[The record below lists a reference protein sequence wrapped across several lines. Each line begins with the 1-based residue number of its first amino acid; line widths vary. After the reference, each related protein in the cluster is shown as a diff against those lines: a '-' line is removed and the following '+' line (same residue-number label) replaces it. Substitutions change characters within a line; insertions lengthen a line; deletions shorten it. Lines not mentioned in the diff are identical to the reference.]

1 MKLIADGGST
11 KASWCLIC
19 PGKEELYFNTEGYNP
34 YYVDSQYIRQSLHR
48 ALPAEVP
55 REAVTEVHF
64 YGAGCEPSTEA
75 VIIAALGALFGS
87 AAVSAG
93 SDLLAAARALL
104 GNEPGFAAILGTGTN
119 TCLYDGAQVTHS
131 IDPLG
136 YMLGDEGSG
145 SYIGK
150 KLLIAY
156 CREYLPL
163 PLRREFLSVYGLTKE
178 NIMERVYKGPLANR
192 FCAGFA
198 KFVKLHL
205 DDAFVYQ
212 LAKDAFHDFF
222 RSLVCH
228 YPDYASY
235 TLNCTGSVAFHFE
248 DMLKETAACY
258 GMRTGRI
265 IQDPIRG
272 LAHYYRQQD
281 IFAPSSFPSP
291 PRS

>member
-1 MKLIADGGST
+1 MKLIADSGST
-11 KASWCLIC
+11 KANWCLLC
-19 PGKEELYFNTEGYNP
+19 PGKEALYFSTEGYNP
-34 YYVDSQYIRQSLHR
+34 YYVDSRYIQQSLHN

-55 REAVTEVHF
+55 RAMVTEVHF

-75 VIIAALGALFGS
+75 VVIQALHALFGN
-87 AAVSAG
+87 AAVSVG
-93 SDLLAAARALL
+93 SDMLAAAKALL
-104 GNEPGFAAILGTGTN
+104 GNGSGFAAILGTGTN
-119 TCLYDGAQVTHS
+119 TCLYDGTQVIHS

-163 PLRREFLSVYGLTKE
+163 PLRQQFLAVYGLTKE
-178 NIMERVYKGPLANR
+178 HIMERVYKDALANR

-198 KFVKLHL
+198 KFVKQHL

-212 LAKDAFHDFF
+212 LALDAFHDFF

-228 YPDYASY
+228 YPGYADY
-235 TLNCTGSVAFHFE
+235 TLNCVGSIAFYFE
-248 DMLKETAACY
+248 DLLKQTAAHY
-258 GMRTGRI
+258 GMSTGRI
-265 IQDPIRG
+265 IQDPIHG
-272 LAHYYRQQD
+272 LAQYYLQE
-281 IFAPSSFPSP
+281 ISVPVSSPSL